1 LLKVIILFSGLFYFC
16 STTGTVQCLS
26 RFVGTT
32 FILCLIGL
40 LFLFLG
46 GIFLCWDIF
55 QISDRRFIIPIF
67 FFIACVL
74 MTAGVFEYASWM
86 HVNSHSSR
94 TMIAAIVFAYSALPI
109 SAFIAGRYSAFD
121 RFVTNG
127 HVTNGQKYVPTS
139 TNGN

>member
-1 LLKVIILFSGLFYFC
+1 
-16 STTGTVQCLS
+16 
-26 RFVGTT
+26 
-32 FILCLIGL
+32 
-40 LFLFLG
+40 
-46 GIFLCWDIF
+46 
-55 QISDRRFIIPIF
+55 
-67 FFIACVL
+67 